1 MSLIRT
7 PLAGTLVA
15 LCLTLAGCAN
25 HPAATT
31 SANTINSTPLNEFLN
46 NAANHSATQLATSPW
61 GPNVQITAGATYFAA
76 SGKTCRPLQI
86 TLPAGSQQ
94 EQIACQAKNGE
105 WQLTRPFGSHKL

>member
-15 LCLTLAGCAN
+15 LCLTLAGCASQ
-25 HPAATT
+25 HTATT
-31 SANTINSTPLNEFLN
+31 SANSTPLNEFLS
-46 NAANHSATQLATSPW
+46 NAASHSATQLATSPW

-105 WQLTRPFGSHKL
+105 WQLSRSL

>member
-7 PLAGTLVA
+7 TLVA
-15 LCLTLAGCAN
+15 LGLALAGCASQ
-25 HPAATT
+25 PAATT
-31 SANTINSTPLNEFLN
+31 SANTVNSTPLNEFLS
-46 NAANHSATQLATSPW
+46 NAASHSATQLATSPW

-105 WQLTRPFGSHKL
+105 WQLSRPFGSHKL